1 VRARRAVS
9 RFHRAVAV
17 RALLADSEQSALRYS
32 DHLEGNGRDIYRQ
45 ACDLELEGIVCKRK
59 DGRYRSGRN
68 DTWVKVTCRHRET
81 FCAET
86 AALRML

>member
-1 VRARRAVS
+1 
-9 RFHRAVAV
+9 
-17 RALLADSEQSALRYS
+17 LLHAP
-32 DHLEGNGRDIYRQ
+32 GNGRDIYRQ
-45 ACDLELEGIVCKRK
+45 ACNLELEGIVCRRK